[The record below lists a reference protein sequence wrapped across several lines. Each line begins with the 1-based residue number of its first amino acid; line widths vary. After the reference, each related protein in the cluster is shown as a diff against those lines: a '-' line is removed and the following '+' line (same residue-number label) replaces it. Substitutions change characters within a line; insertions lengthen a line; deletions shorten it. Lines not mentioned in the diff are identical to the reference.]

1 MAGVRRF
8 QARHNLTADGIL
20 GARTREAMNVPVGTR
35 IDQLRLSLE
44 RARWVLEDTAGEVV
58 VVNVAGYE
66 VFAARNGTPF
76 WRRRAVVGTQARE
89 TPIFKGSMTYLDL
102 NPTWTVPPTILRED
116 LLPKV
121 RRDPGVL
128 ARQNMTVLDRNGRA
142 VNPATINW
150 QAVGNRP
157 PYTFRQGPGPNNALG
172 RIKFMFPN
180 PHSIFLHDTPARGLF
195 EQAERNFSSGCIRV
209 EDPLSLAEIVL
220 GEPARWNRSTL
231 EAVIAGGKTR
241 TLRLPKP
248 WPVLI
253 LYWTAELD
261 GEGRVRFLPDRYRRD
276 PALLQ
281 ALDGDVVIDF
291 PPL

>member
-1 MAGVRRF
+1 
-8 QARHNLTADGIL
+8 
-20 GARTREAMNVPVGTR
+20 
-35 IDQLRLSLE
+35 
-44 RARWVLEDTAGEVV
+44 
-58 VVNVAGYE
+58 
-66 VFAARNGTPF
+66 
-76 WRRRAVVGTQARE
+76 
-89 TPIFKGSMTYLDL
+89 
-102 NPTWTVPPTILRED
+102 
-116 LLPKV
+116 
-121 RRDPGVL
+121 
-128 ARQNMTVLDRNGRA
+128 MTVLDRNGRA
-142 VNPATINW
+142 VDPATINW
-150 QAVGNRP
+150 QAVGGRP

-180 PHSIFLHDTPARGLF
+180 PHAIFLHDTPARGLF
-195 EQAERNFSSGCIRV
+195 AEAERNFSSGCIRV

-276 PALLQ
+276 AALLQ